1 MFIEEKFENTDKQN
15 EIVILI
21 LPREVEIHIHREHFH
36 RHCS

>member
-15 EIVILI
+15 EIVI